1 MKELKFKTA
10 ILLALLTC
18 LAGISSVSADTAINT
33 TYVIDTPG
41 NYYLTDNITR
51 TTTYAIEI
59 TCSDVVLDGQG
70 YFIDGAGGGTSNFGI
85 YANGVSNITIKNLN
99 IWNFSTGYVGG
110 TDIYFNN
117 VNNSFITNNTLES
130 MDWVKVLDWT
140 ILTITTLQIIMQV

>member
-59 TCSDVVLDGQG
+59 TCSDVVLDGKG
-70 YFIDGAGGGTSNFGI
+70 YFIDGAGDGASNFGI

-99 IWNFSTGYVGG
+99 IWNFLQDMLVELTY
-110 TDIYFNN
+110 
-117 VNNSFITNNTLES
+117 
-130 MDWVKVLDWT
+130 
-140 ILTITTLQIIMQV
+140 ILIM